1 MVCKCNNCGIQYV
14 ESQADC
20 PYCGVPNLRHLQFL
34 NSVQPLGAY
43 ERVMEH
49 KERHIRS
56 RNN

>member
-14 ESQADC
+14 ESLTEC
-20 PYCGVPNLRHLQFL
+20 PYCGVPNLRHLQFV
-34 NSVQPLGAY
+34 NSVQKLGAF
-43 ERVMEH
+43 ERMMEY